1 MLQECIWGSLTLR
14 AQHRLA
20 QYKDEYTVNGLCC
33 GPLLLNL
40 IKHTVTGNS
49 RATIRAIRSQL
60 NHIDDYAT
68 EVNGNV
74 EMITEFFTE
83 HLGQLITYGAL
94 LDNPMEIL
102 FEGLLA
108 VPCEEFHHYISDKKN
123 MYYDESL
130 TCTPEELV
138 LMAQQEYMLM
148 KTKAATPM
156 TQSPETPR

>member
-20 QYKDEYTVNGLCC
+20 QYEDEYTVNRLFC

-40 IKHTVTGNS
+40 IKCTVTGNSRS

-60 NHIDDYAT
+60 NHIDVYAT
-68 EVNGNV
+68 EVYGNV

-83 HLGQLITYGAL
+83 HLGQLKAYGAI

-102 FEGLLA
+102 FKGLLD
-108 VPCEEFHHYISDKKN
+108 VPCEEFHH
-123 MYYDESL
+123 
-130 TCTPEELV
+130 
-138 LMAQQEYMLM
+138 
-148 KTKAATPM
+148 
-156 TQSPETPR
+156 